1 LEEKVMKQ
9 SIAKYITTT
18 LGVASFAALAT
29 LASAQASLP
38 LVEHF
43 AYPDG
48 NLVGNTINGGT
59 WTQTSGQTASPVQ
72 VSAGSL
78 IYGTLPNV
86 SGGKVTLLNG
96 SSFDDP
102 FLDITPTTAGSIYAS
117 FILNVVNP
125 GNTTGD
131 YFFALTTP
139 TNTQVGRVYVRQGS
153 SSSNFQ
159 LGAGFG
165 ATPSTWSSDF
175 PVNTPVFVVVSYDF
189 VPGASNDTVRLWV
202 NPQLGLPSPPTPTL
216 TATPGTEQSSIGRI
230 LLRQGSGNTALNL
243 QLDELRVDT
252 SWTSV
257 TPNNASV
264 QDWSLY

>member
-1 LEEKVMKQ
+1 MKQ

-59 WTQTSGQTASPVQ
+59 WVQQGINTASPVQ

-78 IYGTLPNV
+78 SYGSLPSS

-96 SSFDDP
+96 SNFEDP
-102 FLDITPTTAGSIYAS
+102 ALDIQSQNSGSVYAS

-131 YFFALTTP
+131 YFYSFVSSGSTFL
-139 TNTQVGRVYVRQGS
+139 GRVYIRQGS
-153 SSSNFQ
+153 STSNFQ
-159 LGAGFG
+159 LGVGFSG
-165 ATPSTWSSDF
+165 APTSWSGDL
-175 PVNTPVFVVVSYDF
+175 PVGTPVFVVVSYDF
-189 VPGASNDTVRLWV
+189 IAGSNNDTVRLWI
-202 NPQLGLPSPPTPTL
+202 NPQLGLATPPTEDF
-216 TATPGTEQSSIGRI
+216 TAPAGTDAAAISRI

-243 QLDELRVDT
+243 QFDELRVDT

-257 TPNNASV
+257 TPSNASV